1 MIRTITSFGT
11 YDINRLFGW
20 FISKRQREG
29 FGGFKTTILSF
40 RTLLKSIIYIEGVF
54 TFKNFN
60 EDSKILFC
68 VDDQDREDI
77 KQMTYNVAECAGF
90 NKCDILIW
98 EPRNQ
103 FNLIEA
109 LKKISLMP
117 IWLYQLR
124 HIIVK
129 APIKIWLLKLLLQLK
144 DRQEFINR
152 IVNIQKYNLCV
163 VHYDA
168 CTFGNHIAQF
178 FKNHKIKTATLQHGV
193 MLAPRP
199 GLENIVDFCGIEFY
213 NFVSDYFLAW
223 NEFTKKEAIKCGI
236 DSNRIIVAGMSKYFV
251 DVRSTRMQETKLI
264 GVILDGKDEMDNNET
279 LINMAKKFA
288 EEMGYHYILRL
299 HPYFRGDEY
308 NHLINPSNGG
318 VCSKN
323 VGLFDFLKNLEF
335 CLLANST
342 LLFEL
347 ETLKIPYLRY
357 SSGDIKDK
365 FRDYQSPMFHNYDE
379 LKNKY
384 LCQEHVSYM
393 DKIETN
399 NAKRKYETFFSNF
412 SE

>member
-1 MIRTITSFGT
+1 MDSLSLAITALFIILPIISF
-11 YDINRLFGW
+11 
-20 FISKRQREG
+20 S
-29 FGGFKTTILSF
+29 
-40 RTLLKSIIYIEGVF
+40 
-54 TFKNFN
+54 
-60 EDSKILFC
+60 
-68 VDDQDREDI
+68 
-77 KQMTYNVAECAGF
+77 
-90 NKCDILIW
+90 
-98 EPRNQ
+98 
-103 FNLIEA
+103 
-109 LKKISLMP
+109 
-117 IWLYQLR
+117 
-124 HIIVK
+124 
-129 APIKIWLLKLLLQLK
+129 
-144 DRQEFINR
+144 
-152 IVNIQKYNLCV
+152 
-163 VHYDA
+163 
-168 CTFGNHIAQF
+168 
-178 FKNHKIKTATLQHGV
+178 ATQ
-193 MLAPRP
+193 
-199 GLENIVDFCGIEFY
+199 
-213 NFVSDYFLAW
+213 
-223 NEFTKKEAIKCGI
+223 FTKKEAIKCGI

-279 LINMAKKFA
+279 LINMAKEFA

-342 LLFEL
+342 VLFEL

-399 NAKRKYETFFSNF
+399 NAKRKYETFFSSF